1 MIVAEMAT
9 TEDPMAVV
17 ETETFL
23 ASAARVGIGETERA
37 ALVIYLASNPE
48 AGAIVSGTGG
58 VRKLRW
64 ALPGRGKSGGARVIY
79 YYHNESIPLY
89 ALDIYAKNRKANLS
103 AAEKKAARKTVAT
116 IIAEHDRRK

>member
-1 MIVAEMAT
+1 MAMMP
-9 TEDPMAVV
+9 PMAVI

-23 ASAARVGIGETERA
+23 ASAARLGISETERT
-37 ALVIYLASNPE
+37 ALIIYLAVNPE
-48 AGAIVSGTGG
+48 VGVVVPETGG

-89 ALDIYAKNRKANLS
+89 ALDIYAKNQKANLS
-103 AAEKKAARKTVAT
+103 AAEKKAVRRT
-116 IIAEHDRRK
+116 IAAIGAEHDRRK

>member
-1 MIVAEMAT
+1 MASMQS
-9 TEDPMAVV
+9 PVAVV

-23 ASAARVGIGETERA
+23 ASAARLGINETERA
-37 ALVIYLASNPE
+37 ALVIYLAANPE
-48 AGAIVSGTGG
+48 LGAVVPGTGG

-89 ALDIYAKNRKANLS
+89 ALNIYAKNQKANLS
-103 AAEKKAARKTVAT
+103 AAEKKAASKRVAA
-116 IIAEHDRRK
+116 IIAEHSRRRK

>member
-1 MIVAEMAT
+1 MIVTEMAT
-9 TEDPMAVV
+9 MESPIAVV
-17 ETETFL
+17 ETEVFL
-23 ASAARVGIGETERA
+23 ASAARLGIGETERT
-37 ALVIYLASNPE
+37 ALIIYLASNPE

-89 ALDIYAKNRKANLS
+89 ALDIYAKNQKANLS
-103 AAEKKAARKTVAT
+103 AAEKKAARKT
-116 IIAEHDRRK
+116 IAAIRVEHSRRK

>member
-1 MIVAEMAT
+1 
-9 TEDPMAVV
+9 MAVV
-17 ETETFL
+17 ETEAFL
-23 ASAARVGIGETERA
+23 ASAARLGIGEPERT
-37 ALVIYLASNPE
+37 ALIIYLASNPE
-48 AGAIVSGTGG
+48 AGVIVSGTGG

-103 AAEKKAARKTVAT
+103 AAEKKAARKTVAA
-116 IIAEHDRRK
+116 IIAEHNRRK